1 MPVSRMRLASITA
14 VGVLAIAGTARAG
27 LPPDEFPL
35 GESARTGAVCQ
46 AVRNDEDAAVQK
58 RGARAWEIRCRGW
71 DTALG
76 RLYLYSYRGLPEV
89 GPKGTWTKALA
100 EHATCAT
107 SAPAAIK
114 DLKTAQRADCKAFA
128 AKVDYAA
135 YSAAERGRGVAAE
148 GFAQIADVLETGLRV
163 VAGAAPPPKPTETLA
178 AASAGGQGTAVNLV
192 QAAEAASASPENLR
206 EKGYSRNLAWR
217 FSDAETTFEALALNP
232 NAAPGV
238 RAEAYLNWA
247 LNTSNAGRF
256 SRADILF
263 DRAAKLAANDAALQG
278 VMQSYLALHY
288 RNQRKF
294 KESIAAAAKAQQI
307 LGQLHGAVSRSSIG
321 AIQKT
326 GANDLVI
333 DAPLASALSVSR
345 SFSTGSLSIADRIQ
359 VQVAQT
365 DLTQASAYEALGDGE
380 HARQA
385 LENARAILDAPNM
398 ASVATFLRV
407 QIDADLARQA
417 QAAGRYEPARQL
429 LAQALARLRLREA
442 GSPAEAYLTMEL
454 ARAEVL
460 AGDKPRAIRDFQ
472 TSIAM
477 FRETR
482 GSLGASADSAG
493 VYLDLLLDQYAADPT
508 GGAKTADMFL
518 TAIES
523 LGSQA
528 TADTVARLSAR
539 LNQKDPTS
547 AGLIRALEDTR
558 QQIRAKENAIALLQS
573 QNAYSPAVKAQS
585 ETELE
590 ALNAQASDLEQ
601 RVAAVDPRYGQLV
614 ATDVDLKALESKL
627 RPDELYV
634 KIVLLGGR
642 GYGLAVTS
650 TGATPY
656 KVGLSAGQAAAAV
669 ETLRKP
675 FETAGRLPRYDVAGS
690 YAFYKALFAPVQ
702 SQVTAAKH
710 IIYEPDNAILGL
722 PIAALATDQAS
733 VDLIAKRIADIR
745 AKGEGVLSYNGVN
758 WLGRRAQ
765 TSLVV
770 SVASFV
776 QARAA
781 PDSPAPR
788 GFIGFGD
795 SIQASPSDPN
805 AFSSVVAFSGL
816 SGADVDLCKATRD
829 ALLTLK
835 PLKEAT
841 TELNTV
847 GATVSRGGETIVTGA
862 DFTDQALGQR
872 KDLDQ
877 YRVVYFATHG
887 LLPPP
892 GGCLPEPALLTS
904 VGAVDSDGLLD
915 VSKIVGLKLDA
926 DLVVLSACDT
936 GGSGAAADSEA
947 AGSASGAGE
956 ALGGLTRAFIYA
968 GARSLLVSHWRI
980 DSKATVR
987 LMTGMFQASQPSQ
1000 AGSLEASMTA
1010 FMDDADY
1017 SHPYY
1022 WAAFTVVGDGGR
1034 PMPR

>member
-1 MPVSRMRLASITA
+1 MPMSHLRWGFIAAFATLAASGSA
-14 VGVLAIAGTARAG
+14 LAA
-27 LPPDEFPL
+27 LPPDQFPL

-46 AVRNDEDAAVQK
+46 AVRDDEDPAAQK
-58 RGARAWEIRCRGW
+58 RGARAWVIRCRGW

-76 RLYLYSYRGLPEV
+76 HLYLYAYRGGPEI
-89 GPKGTWTKALA
+89 GPNGSWTKALA
-100 EHATCAT
+100 AHATCTA
-107 SAPAAIK
+107 SASVAIK
-114 DLKTAQRADCKAFA
+114 NLKDPRRADCKAFA

-135 YSAAERGRGVAAE
+135 YSASEGGRSVAAE

-163 VAGAAPPPKPTETLA
+163 IAGAAPPPKPTETLA
-178 AASAGGQGTAVNLV
+178 SASASGQAVAVNLV
-192 QAAEAASASPENLR
+192 QATEAATASPENLR

-217 FSDAETTFEALALNP
+217 FADAETTFEALALNQ
-232 NAAPGV
+232 NAPAGV

-247 LNTSNAGRF
+247 LNTSNGGRF
-256 SRADILF
+256 ARADILF

-294 KESIAAAAKAQQI
+294 HECIEAAGKAQQI
-307 LGQLHGAVSRSSIG
+307 LSQLHGAVSRSSLG
-321 AIQKT
+321 SIQKV
-326 GANDLVI
+326 GSNDLVI
-333 DAPLASALSVSR
+333 DAPLASALSSTGG
-345 SFSTGSLSIADRIQ
+345 FSTNTLSIGDRIQ
-359 VQVAQT
+359 VQIAQT
-365 DLTQASAYEALGDGE
+365 ELTQASAYEALGDAE

-385 LENARAILDAPNM
+385 LEAARAILSAPGM

-407 QIDADLARQA
+407 QVDADLARQN

-429 LAQALARLRLREA
+429 LAQALDNLRQREA

-460 AGDKPRAIRDFQ
+460 AGDKTRAIRDFQ
-472 TSIAM
+472 TSIAL

-493 VYLDLLLDQYAADPT
+493 VYLDLLLEQYAADP
-508 GGAKTADMFL
+508 ANAPRTAELFL
-518 TAIES
+518 TATAS

-528 TADTVARLSAR
+528 TADTIARLSAR
-539 LNQKDPTS
+539 LSQKDPTS

-558 QQIRAKENAIALLQS
+558 QQIRAKENSIALLQS
-573 QNAYSPAVKAQS
+573 QNAYTPAVKSAS
-585 ETELE
+585 EAELKT
-590 ALNAQASDLEQ
+590 LNTQASDLEQ

-614 ATDVDLKALESKL
+614 ASDASVKDLQAKL

-634 KIVLLGGR
+634 KIVLLGNR

-650 TGATPY
+650 TSAKPY
-656 KVGLSAGQAAAAV
+656 RVTLSAGQAAAAV
-669 ETLRKP
+669 ASLRKP
-675 FETAGRLPRYDVAGS
+675 FETQGRLPRYDVAAS
-690 YAFYKALFAPVQ
+690 YALYQNLFGPVND
-702 SQVTAAKH
+702 QVLAAKH
-710 IIYEPDNAILGL
+710 IIYEPDNAVLSL

-733 VDLIAKRIADIR
+733 VDLVAKRIAAIR
-745 AKGEGVLSYNGVN
+745 AKGEGVLSYGGVA

-781 PDSPAPR
+781 PPSPAPK
-788 GFIGFGD
+788 GFVGFGD
-795 SIQASPSDPN
+795 SIQASPDDLR
-805 AFSSVVAFSGL
+805 AFSSVVAFSGI

-841 TELNTV
+841 GELQAV
-847 GATVSRGGETIVTGA
+847 GATLNRGGEEIVTGA
-862 DFTDQALGQR
+862 SFNDAALQQR

-904 VGAVDSDGLLD
+904 IGPQDSDGLLD

-936 GGSGAAADSEA
+936 GGTG
-947 AGSASGAGE
+947 AGSDADASAATGAGE

-968 GARSLLVSHWRI
+968 GARTLLVSHWRI
-980 DSKATVR
+980 DSKATVK
-987 LMTGMFQASQPSQ
+987 LMTGMFQASQPTQ
-1000 AGSLEASMTA
+1000 AGSLEASMAA

-1022 WAAFTVVGDGGR
+1022 WAAFTVVGDGAR